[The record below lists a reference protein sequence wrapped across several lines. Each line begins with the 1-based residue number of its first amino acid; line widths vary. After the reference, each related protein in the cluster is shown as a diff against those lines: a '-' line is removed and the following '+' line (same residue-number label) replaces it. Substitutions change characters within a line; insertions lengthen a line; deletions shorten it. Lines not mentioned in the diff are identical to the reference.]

1 MSLEE
6 ATIPVRLNS
15 SGGGSVTLDVPST
28 AGTFTATVPANTGT
42 LVTTGSTAA
51 VTPAMLTQPL
61 TLGTAQA
68 STSGTSI
75 DFTGIP
81 SWARRVT
88 VMFNGVSTNGT
99 SSILVQLGTSAG
111 ITATGYTGSL
121 ITFGPAFTAFSTGFL
136 VTSTAAARTNAGHIF
151 ITNISGNA
159 WVESS
164 SLANQAA
171 ADNTMSAGA
180 VTLAGVLDRLRI
192 TTVGG
197 TDTFDAGT
205 INIMY
210 EG

>member
-1 MSLEE
+1 MSTVQATNLKHGSSATNNIVLDASGNTTISGA
-6 ATIPVRLNS
+6 ATI
-15 SGGGSVTLDVPST
+15 SGNAVV
-28 AGTFTATVPANTGT
+28 TGT
-42 LVTTGSTAA
+42 LQANGVTGS
-51 VTPAMLTQPL
+51 VYPL
-61 TLGTAQA
+61 VLGTAVA

-81 SWARRVT
+81 SWVERIT

-99 SSILVQLGTSAG
+99 NSILVQLGTSAG

-210 EG
+210 E